1 LFGCYSSFEFVSDFE
16 IRISDFLG
24 VVMSDSTP
32 TAGRSFLE
40 RLGCY
45 TPTHRTLRD
54 LPLAARLVLTVFLI
68 SVGLG
73 YFSALVQL
81 HMQHSSRKGEALPSP
96 ADVIE
101 VFAGLK
107 KHDPANVPVSKLEKL
122 VTAPIDGAW
131 GGNGSMSAAFFH
143 KDGENFNRDIRDD
156 PTVRPKLEAE
166 RKGEQSA
173 VAEWIRMPDAERKA
187 AYEKDTI
194 PFPADKP
201 LTEDYRDGGKA
212 KIQSIITDR
221 CARCHGNGQAQAAF
235 PLENYEQITKYTVV
249 PKPDILPGGWVRS
262 ERQMSIEKLTQS
274 THAHLLSFS
283 MLFALTGFTFA
294 MTKYWANVRVVFGPW
309 VLLFQMAD
317 IACWW
322 LARVDGVGA
331 FFAQA
336 IVFTGGGVGAGL
348 IVHILGSILDMYPSK
363 WVRAGLIAAI
373 VAAGGGFG
381 WFYTSVIEPELAAER
396 AKA

>member
-1 LFGCYSSFEFVSDFE
+1 MTGSNPSPPRTV
-16 IRISDFLG
+16 
-24 VVMSDSTP
+24 
-32 TAGRSFLE
+32 LE
-40 RLGCY
+40 RLGCSK
-45 TPTHRTLRD
+45 PTHRTLRD

-107 KHDPANVPVSKLEKL
+107 KPDPAMLNPVSKLERL
-122 VTAPIDGAW
+122 VTGPIDGPW
-131 GGNGSMSAAFFH
+131 NGNGSMSAAFFH
-143 KDGENFNRDIRDD
+143 KDDD
-156 PTVRPKLEAE
+156 GSFKRAKGDEKTKLEAE
-166 RKGEQSA
+166 RKGEQTA

-187 AYEKDTI
+187 AYDKDAI
-194 PFPADKP
+194 PFPANKP
-201 LTEDYRDGGKA
+201 ITEDYRDGDKV
-212 KIQSIITDR
+212 KVKTIFKDR
-221 CARCHGNGQAQAAF
+221 CVRCHAKDGDVSDF
-235 PLENYEQITKYTVV
+235 PFDNYEQITKYTVV

-262 ERQMSIEKLTQS
+262 ERQMGIEKLTLS

-294 MTKYWANVRVVFGPW
+294 MTKYWANVRLVFGPW

-322 LARVDGVGA
+322 LSRVDGVGV

-373 VAAGGGFG
+373 VAAFGGFG